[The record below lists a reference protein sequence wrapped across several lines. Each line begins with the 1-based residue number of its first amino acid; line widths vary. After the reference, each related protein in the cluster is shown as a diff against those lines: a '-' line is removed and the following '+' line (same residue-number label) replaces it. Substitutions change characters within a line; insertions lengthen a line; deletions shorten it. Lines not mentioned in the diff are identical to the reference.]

1 MLDTFDLRPYFD
13 TIGYTGT
20 DPRAAGL
27 MQVLQNGAD
36 TDVYLQGTFM
46 FRLENVVAAAITDTY
61 FIFQ

>member
-1 MLDTFDLRPYFD
+1 
-13 TIGYTGT
+13 
-20 DPRAAGL
+20 

-61 FIFQ
+61 FLFQ